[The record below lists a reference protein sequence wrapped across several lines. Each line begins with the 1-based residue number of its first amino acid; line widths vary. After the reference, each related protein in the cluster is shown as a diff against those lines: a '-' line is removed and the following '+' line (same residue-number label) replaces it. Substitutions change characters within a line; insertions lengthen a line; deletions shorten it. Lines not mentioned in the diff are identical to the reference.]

1 MVCLV
6 QEDDALA
13 DRNIKGV
20 CQIAEIMPDAKG
32 VERLAPKLPNDFI
45 LRVGKSKSYQMQC
58 ESAQEVQEWLDA
70 INTWMMHLSSDD

>member
-32 VERLAPKLPNDFI
+32 VERLAPKLQNDFI